1 MFFYVEC
8 FVISL
13 IVGGWIERDGGGGCS
28 KADHRNGHTHKCNG
42 IFFFR
47 PGNLQA
53 NNTVITTK
61 KKKKTGQN
69 NIINSFTYL

>member
-1 MFFYVEC
+1 MFFYDVEC

-13 IVGGWIERDGGGGCS
+13 IVGGWIERDGGDAA
-28 KADHRNGHTHKCNG
+28 KRITEMDTQANAMVF
-42 IFFFR
+42 FFFR

-61 KKKKTGQN
+61 RKKTKKN
-69 NIINSFTYL
+69 RTE